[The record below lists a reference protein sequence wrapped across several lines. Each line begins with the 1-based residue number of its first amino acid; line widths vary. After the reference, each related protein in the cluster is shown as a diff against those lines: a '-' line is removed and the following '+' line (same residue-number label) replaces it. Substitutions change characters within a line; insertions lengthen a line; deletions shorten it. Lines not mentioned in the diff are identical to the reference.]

1 MPKEKNYN
9 PVQAQRKADK
19 AREIKKGKR
28 KAEVQARRNDRL
40 AKRNPEGIK
49 RQIDDLKAVVEGGG
63 KLSSHEESVL
73 EGLEKELKAVLKAR
87 ELLGDKAPQFGSGRP
102 HRDGGRDDRGA
113 LGKRR
118 RGEDGPLRRDSDSDS
133 DEVPDDVARIPMPR
147 DTPPPIPK
155 EVLDKWWAKRRAKRG
170 GGNNNN
176 SNNANADGGSGAG
189 SSANAVPLTKDR
201 GLGRGSNSDTGLP
214 PKPAPMA
221 TTEPKVVYES
231 KPVVR
236 DLRKEAVSAF
246 VPSVVQAKLSKGKG
260 ESGTLLEPEEA
271 DRLEQEGY
279 LKAKGPEPDRT
290 GGASNETDD
299 EALEQNRAPHQVMM
313 EEVDDEEG

>member
-1 MPKEKNYN
+1 M
-9 PVQAQRKADK
+9 A
-19 AREIKKGKR
+19 
-28 KAEVQARRNDRL
+28 
-40 AKRNPEGIK
+40 
-49 RQIDDLKAVVEGGG
+49 EGGG

-87 ELLGDKAPQFGSGRP
+87 ELLGDKAPQFASGRP
-102 HRDGGRDDRGA
+102 HRDGGRDDRGS

-118 RGEDGPLRRDSDSDS
+118 RGDDGALRRDSDSDS
-133 DEVPDDVARIPMPR
+133 DEVPEDVARIPMPR

-155 EVLDKWWAKRRAKRG
+155 EVLDKWWAKRRAKRS

-176 SNNANADGGSGAG
+176 GNNASADAGAGAG

-201 GLGRGSNSDTGLP
+201 GLGRGSNSDTALP
-214 PKPAPMA
+214 PKPAPVA

-260 ESGTLLEPEEA
+260 ESGALLEPEEA

-279 LKAKGPEPDRT
+279 LKATGAGPSQT
-290 GGASNETDD
+290 GVASGET
-299 EALEQNRAPHQVMM
+299 ENAASEQMNRAPHQVMM

>member
-19 AREIKKGKR
+19 AREIKKG

-49 RQIDDLKAVVEGGG
+49 RQIDDLKAVAEGGG

-102 HRDGGRDDRGA
+102 HRDGGRDDRGS

-118 RGEDGPLRRDSDSDS
+118 RGDDGALRRDSDSDS
-133 DEVPDDVARIPMPR
+133 DEVPEDVARIPMPR

-155 EVLDKWWAKRRAKRG
+155 EVLDKWWAKRRAKRS

-176 SNNANADGGSGAG
+176 GNNASADAGAGAG

-201 GLGRGSNSDTGLP
+201 GLGRGSNSDTALP
-214 PKPAPMA
+214 PKPAPVA

-260 ESGTLLEPEEA
+260 ESGALLEPEEA

-279 LKAKGPEPDRT
+279 LKATGAGPSQT
-290 GGASNETDD
+290 GVASGET
-299 EALEQNRAPHQVMM
+299 ENAASEQMNRAPHQVMM

>member
-1 MPKEKNYN
+1 ML
-9 PVQAQRKADK
+9 QAQKLTSTP
-19 AREIKKGKR
+19 EKKG

-49 RQIDDLKAVVEGGG
+49 RQIDDLKAVAEGGG

-102 HRDGGRDDRGA
+102 HRDGGRDDRGS

-118 RGEDGPLRRDSDSDS
+118 RGDDGALRRDSDSDS
-133 DEVPDDVARIPMPR
+133 DEVPEDVARIPMPR

-155 EVLDKWWAKRRAKRG
+155 QVLDKWWAKRRAKRS

-176 SNNANADGGSGAG
+176 GNNASADASAGAG

-201 GLGRGSNSDTGLP
+201 GLGRGSNSDTALP
-214 PKPAPMA
+214 PKPAPVA

-260 ESGTLLEPEEA
+260 ESGALLEPEEA

-279 LKAKGPEPDRT
+279 LKATGAGPSQT
-290 GGASNETDD
+290 GVASGET
-299 EALEQNRAPHQVMM
+299 ENAASEQMNRAPHQVMM

>member
-19 AREIKKGKR
+19 AREIKKG

-49 RQIDDLKAVVEGGG
+49 RQIDDLKAVAEGGG

-102 HRDGGRDDRGA
+102 HRDGGRDDRGS

-118 RGEDGPLRRDSDSDS
+118 RGDDGALRRDSDSDS
-133 DEVPDDVARIPMPR
+133 DEVPEDVARIPMPR

-155 EVLDKWWAKRRAKRG
+155 EVLDKWWAKRRAKRS

-176 SNNANADGGSGAG
+176 GNNASADASAGAG

-201 GLGRGSNSDTGLP
+201 GLGRGSNSDTALP
-214 PKPAPMA
+214 PKPAPVA

-260 ESGTLLEPEEA
+260 ESGALLEPEEA

-279 LKAKGPEPDRT
+279 LKATGAGPSQT
-290 GGASNETDD
+290 GVASGET
-299 EALEQNRAPHQVMM
+299 ENAASEQMNRAPHQVMM